1 MAGTLALRACI
12 SYVCFDVATEE
23 FNQVFHLQQ
32 SSKITSK
39 VHLSV
44 LIEVFLGILW
54 SVRLNANHGPK
65 LPFYLC
71 PVLRFYLLIPEYQLR
86 ILGLSF
92 PPESRSLSPGE
103 FGLF

>member
-23 FNQVFHLQQ
+23 FNQVFRLQQ

-44 LIEVFLGILW
+44 LIKVF
-54 SVRLNANHGPK
+54 
-65 LPFYLC
+65 
-71 PVLRFYLLIPEYQLR
+71 PE
-86 ILGLSF
+86 F
-92 PPESRSLSPGE
+92 
-103 FGLF
+103 FGV